1 MNIKISLA
9 CLLIPL
15 TVFSS
20 QDFSIALKNNKK
32 NIALII
38 AYKDYHPVEYT
49 ETKRVLEQAG
59 FSVTT
64 ISTQSGYARA
74 LDNSRTL
81 VDKALNKFKP
91 LKFDGIF
98 LIGGPG
104 AHTQL
109 DTGLVYK
116 IMNEAYKS
124 GKVIGAIC
132 YSPRIL
138 AKAGL
143 LTHKHAT
150 GWNDDKQ
157 LETIF
162 KKYEVYYD
170 KKPVVID
177 NTIITADGPS
187 SATAFGKAIVGLL
200 GHKK

>member
-1 MNIKISLA
+1 MNIKISFA

-38 AYKDYHPVEYT
+38 AYKGYHPVEYT

-64 ISTQSGYARA
+64 ISTQSGYART

-104 AHTQL
+104 ADRVPGMSQRKKELGDGTSEKNAG
-109 DTGLVYK
+109 DEEPEYRAVDR
-116 IMNEAYKS
+116 IDRKS
-124 GKVIGAIC
+124 
-132 YSPRIL
+132 
-138 AKAGL
+138 
-143 LTHKHAT
+143 
-150 GWNDDKQ
+150 
-157 LETIF
+157 
-162 KKYEVYYD
+162 
-170 KKPVVID
+170 VV
-177 NTIITADGPS
+177 
-187 SATAFGKAIVGLL
+187 
-200 GHKK
+200 